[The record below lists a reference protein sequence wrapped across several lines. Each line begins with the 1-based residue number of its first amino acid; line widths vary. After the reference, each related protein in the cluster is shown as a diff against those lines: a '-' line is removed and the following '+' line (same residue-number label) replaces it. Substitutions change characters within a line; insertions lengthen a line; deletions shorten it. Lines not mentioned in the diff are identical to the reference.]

1 MLDYLIVSDSH
12 GRRERLSELVAY
24 RKKLLK
30 DGEVLHL
37 VYLGDGL
44 DDLFSLSCY
53 GDIIV
58 YAVRGNCDMYDR
70 LSPLGEEIPLCT
82 CFYAGGYKVM
92 ITHGHSF
99 SVKGGL
105 DELCREACRLG
116 ADIVLYGHTHLPRL
130 EYIKRGE
137 IRGVDRDLALFN
149 PGSLG
154 SLLDGSFG
162 NLSVSD
168 NGFLLSHGSFSNIG
182 K

>member
-1 MLDYLIVSDSH
+1 M
-12 GRRERLSELVAY
+12 
-24 RKKLLK
+24 
-30 DGEVLHL
+30 
-37 VYLGDGL
+37 
-44 DDLFSLSCY
+44 
-53 GDIIV
+53 
-58 YAVRGNCDMYDR
+58 RGNCDFYDR
-70 LSPLGEEIPLCT
+70 ISPSGEEVPIST
-82 CFYAGGYKVM
+82 CFYAGEYRVM
-92 ITHGHSF
+92 ITHGHAF
-99 SVKGGL
+99 SVKSGTE
-105 DELCREACRLG
+105 ELCREACRLG

-154 SLLDGSFG
+154 SILDGSFG